1 MLKIPTIASNFGAF
15 KKIINNGET
24 GLLCTTNEEW
34 YKALKDLILNKSLQY
49 YIGSNAYQ
57 FCKEQYNSLKTG
69 HRLSNYINSISYKH
83 IGFILPSLEISGGVK
98 VVLTHASFLQD
109 EGWDVDLLVPET
121 KNNLFEY
128 NDHIFNVIGLN
139 KAIIASQYNILV
151 ATLYST
157 LYIALNYYKVKKILY
172 LVQNYETDFY
182 PYGDFLRVE
191 AEKTYSTNYGVKYI
205 TISKWCQKW
214 LLENYNQNAR
224 YAPNG
229 IYLKEFVPHKRN
241 LDKSKIRI
249 LIEGDNS
256 SQYKN
261 VDESFKII
269 EQLDKNKY
277 EIWYMSYKAKPKKWY
292 KVDRFLYKI
301 PFENVGKVYE
311 QCVIFS

>member
-1 MLKIPTIASNFGAF
+1 MLIYYEYQNISEVDINIAPIKDNIFNEAKSENKWLEAALLKIPTIASNFGAF

-241 LDKSKIRI
+241 LDM
-249 LIEGDNS
+249 L
-256 SQYKN
+256 
-261 VDESFKII
+261 FK
-269 EQLDKNKY
+269 
-277 EIWYMSYKAKPKKWY
+277 
-292 KVDRFLYKI
+292 
-301 PFENVGKVYE
+301 
-311 QCVIFS
+311 